1 MLRPAPHLPP
11 AVKQE
16 GKVSF
21 GMAVGSLTS
30 IWPSCLK
37 AGGPILG
44 SFQLSVKIRASCF
57 SSSGGSALPAKSCSL
72 RSWEMDYFTQAFAND
87 GSNSNLQV
95 GVDG

>member
-57 SSSGGSALPAKSCSL
+57 SSSGGSAPPAKSCSL
-72 RSWEMDYFTQAFAND
+72 RSWEMDYFTQAFAR
-87 GSNSNLQV
+87 LRY
-95 GVDG
+95 